1 MDKTETTTPS
11 KSSFLQYGKWISSIF
26 LIIGMVL
33 TAYNIFPINLLF
45 HVVGLSGWL
54 LVAIVWNDRSL
65 IMLNTVALV
74 IYANGIIA
82 YIL

>member
-1 MDKTETTTPS
+1 MEQAKTTTPS
-11 KSSFLQYGKWISSIF
+11 KYPFLQYGKWISSII

-33 TAYNIFPINLLF
+33 TAYNIFPMNLLF
-45 HVVGLSGWL
+45 HVIGLSGWL
-54 LVAIVWNDRSL
+54 LVSIAWNDKSL

>member
-1 MDKTETTTPS
+1 MDKTEATTSS
-11 KSSFLQYGKWISSIF
+11 KSSFLQYGKWTSSIF